1 MYRVEESVK
10 WHKINESELIKKI
23 ILGDATAFEKLF
35 RSYFQLLVDFCFRF
49 VEDVSIA
56 ENIVQEVF
64 LKIWANRDKL
74 DRRVAWG
81 LPV

>member
-1 MYRVEESVK
+1 MK
-10 WHKINESELIKKI
+10 WHKINKSELIKKI
-23 ILGDATAFEKLF
+23 ILGDATTFETLF

-64 LKIWANRDKL
+64 LKIWEKREKL
-74 DRRVAWG
+74 DPG
-81 LPV
+81 KS